1 MAVIKKLI
9 LKDDN
14 YHIAQGHIYN
24 TKNDMKKILI
34 PALFF
39 VFTATVIAQSKNFLD
54 VPYLETS
61 ARIDTLVSPDKI
73 FLSITIREKDTK
85 GRKSVEEQEN
95 KMAQRLKSLGI
106 DIDKQLKIKDLAS
119 NYKKYFLRSKEVLKS
134 KQYSLVVYD
143 GLTAGKV
150 MAALEDLDIA
160 NTYLEKTEYSK
171 MDELELE
178 LKTRAVKKA
187 KKKAD
192 ALTKPLGQKVG
203 MAIHILDNSQPYY
216 PRYNQPR
223 MEMKSMAVMD
233 EAEPEPLD
241 IGFEKIRVES
251 TVNVKFKI
259 SE

>member
-1 MAVIKKLI
+1 MR
-9 LKDDN
+9 
-14 YHIAQGHIYN
+14 
-24 TKNDMKKILI
+24 KILAI
-34 PALFF
+34 TICLIC
-39 VFTATVIAQSKNFLD
+39 TATAMAQSKNFLD

-61 ARIDTLVSPDKI
+61 AKVDTLVTPDKI
-73 FLSITIREKDTK
+73 YLNITIREKDSK

-95 KMAQRLKSLGI
+95 KMAQSLKNLGI
-106 DIDKQLKIKDLAS
+106 DIEKQLTIKDLAS

-134 KQYSLVVYD
+134 KQYSLLVYD

-150 MAALEDLDIA
+150 MAELEDLDIA

-187 KKKAD
+187 KRKAE
-192 ALTKPLGQKVG
+192 ALTQPLGQKVG
-203 MAIHILDNSQPYY
+203 MAIHIVDNSQPYY

-223 MEMKSMAVMD
+223 MEMKAMAID
-233 EAEPEPLD
+233 AATPEPLD
-241 IGFEKIRVES
+241 IDFEKIRVES
-251 TVNVKFKI
+251 MVNVKFKL

>member
-1 MAVIKKLI
+1 
-9 LKDDN
+9 
-14 YHIAQGHIYN
+14 
-24 TKNDMKKILI
+24 
-34 PALFF
+34 
-39 VFTATVIAQSKNFLD
+39 
-54 VPYLETS
+54 
-61 ARIDTLVSPDKI
+61 
-73 FLSITIREKDTK
+73 
-85 GRKSVEEQEN
+85 
-95 KMAQRLKSLGI
+95 MAQRLKNLGI
-106 DIDKQLKIKDLAS
+106 NIDKQLMIKDLAS

-187 KKKAD
+187 KKKAN

-223 MEMKSMAVMD
+223 MEMAVMSKMD
-233 EAEPEPLD
+233 VAEPEPLD